1 MKTLSFYKLLWIAL
15 ILVGSDLYA
24 QSIESETKQKVAKKL
39 PAKKVES
46 NTAKTD
52 ASRLLAPQS
61 PESKPGV
68 TEEFS
73 FDRQNV
79 KIDRNKPL
87 TMEYQFKSWNKNPAE
102 PDVAALLVRDGNS
115 GKIAKIELNET
126 AENSGVFRGSFG
138 LSWDTG
144 AEIIPEIYNA
154 PLEMIKTPE
163 QLKKVYQ
170 MMKDGSIARK
180 PFFMKSDRRSQAI
193 TVYETKEQALE
204 AQNQFRKNLQ
214 GKQIVDQAALEAQ
227 RRAQM
232 LAEQARLAELAKLQ
246 EEQRLK
252 MEQDEKRKQEE
263 LKKQQAALDAA
274 ERARRKVEAK
284 KIAEEAL
291 ALYGQGKFLEAE
303 KIFEKATALDP
314 ENTSLY
320 FKYGVTLYRL
330 DKFNKSIV
338 ILELAEGKDVNK
350 VERDYFIALNHMKLK
365 EYDTAYKEFQ
375 DLKKS
380 NDAAIAP
387 SSAFF
392 AGVIDFQK
400 ERYDDAKTNFEYTLD
415 KGNDPTMDSQAEA
428 YIEQIAAIKAF
439 EAEKKKV
446 FIFTATIGLTYDSN
460 ITTASNTQIDQG
472 TATGYEGYRVMYG
485 GSIEWRP
492 IYKMA
497 HEWSSKIAVN
507 DMYSVDKNFK
517 ASELLQNTDPLV
529 TSITA
534 PYKYKGMMFA
544 KAYQMTLTPGFDMIN
559 LNASATS
566 DGVGNREVVSN
577 SSYGKWDNTFIINDD
592 WFSTISL
599 EYRSDVNKIDA
610 TLNTVNDNTATKT
623 TVSTSNTF
631 FTDKKKTTAWIAE
644 LGYSDNKAAGT
655 EQTYNRIDL
664 GLTYMMPV
672 FKDSAFT
679 TKLGYYTANY
689 STHSTGRRDDDI
701 GLTLG
706 LSKPISQSLSAVF
719 SGNYTINNSTNDS
732 NAYKKYSVMSMLAW
746 NGSL

>member
-1 MKTLSFYKLLWIAL
+1 
-15 ILVGSDLYA
+15 
-24 QSIESETKQKVAKKL
+24 
-39 PAKKVES
+39 
-46 NTAKTD
+46 
-52 ASRLLAPQS
+52 
-61 PESKPGV
+61 
-68 TEEFS
+68 
-73 FDRQNV
+73 
-79 KIDRNKPL
+79 
-87 TMEYQFKSWNKNPAE
+87 
-102 PDVAALLVRDGNS
+102 
-115 GKIAKIELNET
+115 
-126 AENSGVFRGSFG
+126 
-138 LSWDTG
+138 
-144 AEIIPEIYNA
+144 
-154 PLEMIKTPE
+154 
-163 QLKKVYQ
+163 
-170 MMKDGSIARK
+170 
-180 PFFMKSDRRSQAI
+180 
-193 TVYETKEQALE
+193 
-204 AQNQFRKNLQ
+204 
-214 GKQIVDQAALEAQ
+214 
-227 RRAQM
+227 
-232 LAEQARLAELAKLQ
+232 
-246 EEQRLK
+246 
-252 MEQDEKRKQEE
+252 
-263 LKKQQAALDAA
+263 
-274 ERARRKVEAK
+274 
-284 KIAEEAL
+284 
-291 ALYGQGKFLEAE
+291 
-303 KIFEKATALDP
+303 
-314 ENTSLY
+314 
-320 FKYGVTLYRL
+320 
-330 DKFNKSIV
+330 
-338 ILELAEGKDVNK
+338 
-350 VERDYFIALNHMKLK
+350 
-365 EYDTAYKEFQ
+365 
-375 DLKKS
+375 
-380 NDAAIAP
+380 
-387 SSAFF
+387 
-392 AGVIDFQK
+392 
-400 ERYDDAKTNFEYTLD
+400 
-415 KGNDPTMDSQAEA
+415 
-428 YIEQIAAIKAF
+428 
-439 EAEKKKV
+439 
-446 FIFTATIGLTYDSN
+446 
-460 ITTASNTQIDQG
+460 
-472 TATGYEGYRVMYG
+472 
-485 GSIEWRP
+485 
-492 IYKMA
+492 MA